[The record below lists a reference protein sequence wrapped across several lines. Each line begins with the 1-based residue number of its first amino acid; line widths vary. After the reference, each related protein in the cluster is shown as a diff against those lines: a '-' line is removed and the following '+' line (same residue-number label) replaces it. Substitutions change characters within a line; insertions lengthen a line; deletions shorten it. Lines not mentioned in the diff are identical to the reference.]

1 MLTDLKDSGGVL
13 GEINPF
19 RIFGMQPWFPGLGSS
34 QPSAAVPQCTSDP
47 KKVDL
52 LDVTLVHVRIKINK
66 ITSQLLGT

>member
-19 RIFGMQPWFPGLGSS
+19 RIFGMQPWFTGLGSS

-47 KKVDL
+47 KKVQNGV
-52 LDVTLVHVRIKINK
+52 LDV
-66 ITSQLLGT
+66 